1 MRRSFDS
8 KTSLGFASG
17 GGVLARALGHMRHAI
32 ASKLW
37 RLALSTCS
45 ALNPALSLLRFR
57 IFVPSEPVPRAGLCD
72 SGGERQRRQHR

>member
-17 GGVLARALGHMRHAI
+17 GVVLARALGHMRHAI
-32 ASKLW
+32 ASKPW

-45 ALNPALSLLRFR
+45 ALNPAMSLSALQD
-57 IFVPSEPVPRAGLCD
+57 LCP
-72 SGGERQRRQHR
+72 E